1 MRTQSEAGRLKMPL
15 WLKKTLLCSWKKLI
29 YETVFADSVIS
40 ENNDNTFKIRLDRFW
55 ANQELIFDC
64 KWHVNRNRQQQFC

>member
-1 MRTQSEAGRLKMPL
+1 MPL

-55 ANQELIFDC
+55 ANQELIFDY
-64 KWHVNRNRQQQFC
+64 KGILTGTGNSSIVDSFDVNTV